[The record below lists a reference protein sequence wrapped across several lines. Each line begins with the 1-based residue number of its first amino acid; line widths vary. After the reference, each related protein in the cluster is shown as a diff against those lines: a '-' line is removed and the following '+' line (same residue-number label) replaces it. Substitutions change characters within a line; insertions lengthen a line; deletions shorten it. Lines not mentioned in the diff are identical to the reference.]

1 MAGGLA
7 FTIAQAGG
15 PSPPSSQKKKQKL
28 KELRELVQDHPVSK
42 WQRQYWN
49 QGRLVPDC
57 TLLTPTQLSDQGIQG
72 PRFLLSIQPPPRLL
86 PCFPQAGPS
95 P

>member
-7 FTIAQAGG
+7 FTVAQAGG

-28 KELRELVQDHPVSK
+28 RELRELAQDHPASK
-42 WQRQYWN
+42 WQSQSWN
-49 QGRLVPDC
+49 PGRLVPDC
-57 TLLTPTQLSDQGIQG
+57 TLLTPTQLSDRGIQG
-72 PRFLLSIQPPPRLL
+72 PWFSQRIQPPPRLL
-86 PCFPQAGPS
+86 PSFPQAGPS